1 MCIIA
6 GQVNFVKEPKWHL
19 GDTDLCNVKEIET
32 LGVIFRQ
39 DLDSAVHVNSRISK
53 ARRSM
58 YRLSGVGIS
67 YPGLAAAVKAYV
79 WKTVGVASLTYGLD
93 SIHLKSSSIRQLES
107 AQGATIKSLMGIGK
121 RCHHSALLSAL
132 HIQNVSDVIRR
143 DTLSLGKRVLAI
155 ASPVRDLFIFLFSK
169 AVITGQAV
177 HGTLVDRIVRYGL
190 SPLDLFPFFQH
201 SFNFSKQ
208 RSAGQSDG
216 IVHVFNM

>member
-1 MCIIA
+1 MQIRGVLPLILT
-6 GQVNFVKEPKWHL
+6 GQVNFVNEPKWHL

-58 YRLSGVGIS
+58 YRFSGVGIS
-67 YPGLAAAVKAYV
+67 YPGLAAAEAHVP
-79 WKTVGVASLTYGLD
+79 KTVGVASLTYGLD

-177 HGTLVDRIVRYGL
+177 QGTLVDRIVRYGL
-190 SPLDLFPFFQH
+190 PPLDLGSLMASLTP
-201 SFNFSKQ
+201 
-208 RSAGQSDG
+208 
-216 IVHVFNM
+216 